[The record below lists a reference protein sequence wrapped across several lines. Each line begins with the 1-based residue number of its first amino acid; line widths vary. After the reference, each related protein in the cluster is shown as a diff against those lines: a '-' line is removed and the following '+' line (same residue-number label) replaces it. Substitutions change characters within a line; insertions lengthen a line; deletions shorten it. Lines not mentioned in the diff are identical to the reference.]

1 MFAVSKMKLEGDAV
15 MNILVVNDDSI
26 HASGIA
32 MLAKAAA
39 ELGNVWVVAPSVQ
52 CSALSQK
59 LTLRETL
66 NVEKMERFPANVQ
79 GAYAVGGTPVDCVKV
94 ALDYILEEKPDLVL
108 SGINNGY
115 NAGFDVAYS
124 ATVGA
129 AFEAVRNGIPA
140 IALSIAGDAHLSSAE
155 TYLLPLL
162 RELLETE
169 LEEGMIWNV
178 NFPAMK
184 SLDRVEIL
192 RDQLSAPT
200 SMYMEKY
207 IESIQPDGTVLLTCK
222 GIPTP
227 NDQIP
232 AGTDA
237 HAVRS
242 GCISIGKLKCTGWQ

>member
-1 MFAVSKMKLEGDAV
+1 MFAVRGMERGKRV
-15 MNILVVNDDSI
+15 NILVVNDDSVY
-26 HASGIA
+26 APGIA

-39 ELGNVWVVAPSVQ
+39 ALGDVWVAAPAEQ

-59 LTLRETL
+59 LTLREQL
-66 NVEKMERFPANVQ
+66 SVRQVQVFPAQVR
-79 GAYAVGGTPVDCVKV
+79 GAWAVGGTPVDCVKV
-94 ALDYILEEKPDLVL
+94 ALDYLLDVKPDLVL

-140 IALSIAGDAHLSSAE
+140 IAFSIVSDAYLPAAEPYLLSI
-155 TYLLPLL
+155 L
-162 RELLETE
+162 RELAETKAGAGE
-169 LEEGMIWNV
+169 IWNV

-184 SLDRVEIL
+184 NGEPVEIL
-192 RDQLSAPT
+192 RDRPLAPT
-200 SMYMEKY
+200 SMYIEKY

-227 NDQIP
+227 NSAIP
-232 AGTDA
+232 AGSDA
-237 HAVRS
+237 EAVRR
-242 GCISIGKLKCTGWQ
+242 GCISIGRIKSTGWQ